1 MTAIARLLSD
11 RDRERLLKRL
21 AELREV
27 GQLMRE
33 TGSLAGRAEPVP
45 LHRMGRTTAGGLR
58 ELDPR

>member
-11 RDRERLLKRL
+11 RDRERLLERL

-33 TGSLAGRAEPVP
+33 TGSLAGRVEPVP
-45 LHRMGRTTAGGLR
+45 LHRTGRATAGRLR